1 MVISVSYGVCNMFDR
16 ILKYAM
22 GFKAYSLNL
31 TSAYNLYLK
40 FGNSNI
46 LRKWNEQMLKN
57 NKIKGNLLVSSQLRK
72 SSSCRT
78 RVHDF
83 SATKLFELSIISMFV
98 ELLSIFSICCF
109 QILKQREPNWIE
121 WLGIL
126 NHHQAHR
133 HRYSDVCALCIL
145 FYILPFYLWY
155 RCQWDPY
162 DWKVYSLWSLA
173 WYYEVSADRVKVESM
188 NRGDSMGG

>member
-1 MVISVSYGVCNMFDR
+1 M
-16 ILKYAM
+16 
-22 GFKAYSLNL
+22 
-31 TSAYNLYLK
+31 
-40 FGNSNI
+40 
-46 LRKWNEQMLKN
+46 
-57 NKIKGNLLVSSQLRK
+57 
-72 SSSCRT
+72 
-78 RVHDF
+78 
-83 SATKLFELSIISMFV
+83 
-98 ELLSIFSICCF
+98 CCF

-188 NRGDSMGG
+188 NRGDSMGDWLLRAVIFQLAPMPGTGQLISFASLPRLITRPTSLSSLSNLRSCEVAQLKCHPAADIP